1 MKTQNVFFYVAMGIA
16 LIFATACT
24 KEDLD
29 KALDE
34 TLENA
39 LGTNMEYITGE
50 WEGDYKLKRND
61 EQVKVQEGTVTVR
74 TSDMAK
80 DELLFDMR
88 DMPNLRFKIEGNKL
102 GIVTFTADMSSH
114 FLAGSACYMRQWRSL
129 QVSLKIS
136 ETEKLEFYAKREDK

>member
-1 MKTQNVFFYVAMGIA
+1 MKTRNVLFYVAMGIA

-50 WEGDYKLKRND
+50 WKGEYKLKRND

-88 DMPNLRFKIEGNKL
+88 DMPNLKGINEGL
-102 GIVTFTADMSSH
+102 G
-114 FLAGSACYMRQWRSL
+114 QL
-129 QVSLKIS
+129 QQI
-136 ETEKLEFYAKREDK
+136 

>member
-29 KALDE
+29 KALDD

-50 WEGDYKLKRND
+50 WKGEYKLKRND

-80 DELLFDMR
+80 DELLVDMR
-88 DMPNLRFKIEGNKL
+88 DMHMLRCKIEGKKIW
-102 GIVTFTADMSSH
+102 IV
-114 FLAGSACYMRQWRSL
+114 
-129 QVSLKIS
+129 
-136 ETEKLEFYAKREDK
+136 